1 MLSDWLWNRETGDVC
16 GETVLFT
23 ESESAVLAFPAEE
36 VTAVY
41 NPTLGAVYAEGR
53 DFRLE
58 QGGRVLRRL
67 PGSTMPFLTR
77 EWLYPSPER
86 AVLFPD
92 EGANAIGSASGS
104 PTGLVCF
111 DRADFFARHQV
122 SIDYRTRAPFPAIP
136 AVDPAKLPKTRK
148 CLCEKKLLDIA
159 FIGDSITDGW
169 NSTEKV
175 GVAPG
180 QAPWPGLVTERL
192 SRRTSCRMVNGAV
205 SGSGSASGVEHL
217 EACCREFLPA
227 LLFIAYGMNDLSHLS
242 EEGFGRNISRIV
254 DAGLAKNP
262 DMEFV
267 LVSQMSGNPEWDLT
281 PAGKDTVFAR
291 KLRQI
296 AEDGGARLAYAP
308 VNELWHALIA
318 GKRFLDV
325 TGNGVNH
332 PNDYGHRIY
341 AAAAAS
347 VWD

>member
-77 EWLYPSPER
+77 ERLYPSPER

-136 AVDPAKLPKTRK
+136 AADPAKLPKTRK

-217 EACCREFLPA
+217 EACCREFPLPCC
-227 LLFIAYGMNDLSHLS
+227 LS
-242 EEGFGRNISRIV
+242 
-254 DAGLAKNP
+254 
-262 DMEFV
+262 
-267 LVSQMSGNPEWDLT
+267 LT
-281 PAGKDTVFAR
+281 
-291 KLRQI
+291 
-296 AEDGGARLAYAP
+296 E
-308 VNELWHALIA
+308 
-318 GKRFLDV
+318 
-325 TGNGVNH
+325 
-332 PNDYGHRIY
+332 
-341 AAAAAS
+341 
-347 VWD
+347 

>member
-1 MLSDWLWNRETGDVC
+1 
-16 GETVLFT
+16 
-23 ESESAVLAFPAEE
+23 
-36 VTAVY
+36 
-41 NPTLGAVYAEGR
+41 
-53 DFRLE
+53 
-58 QGGRVLRRL
+58 
-67 PGSTMPFLTR
+67 
-77 EWLYPSPER
+77 
-86 AVLFPD
+86 
-92 EGANAIGSASGS
+92 
-104 PTGLVCF
+104 
-111 DRADFFARHQV
+111 
-122 SIDYRTRAPFPAIP
+122 
-136 AVDPAKLPKTRK
+136 
-148 CLCEKKLLDIA
+148 
-159 FIGDSITDGW
+159 
-169 NSTEKV
+169 
-175 GVAPG
+175 
-180 QAPWPGLVTERL
+180 
-192 SRRTSCRMVNGAV
+192 MVNGAV

-217 EACCREFLPA
+217 EACCREFPPA

-308 VNELWHALIA
+308 VNELWHALTA

>member
-111 DRADFFARHQV
+111 DRRSGEVAEDEEMSVRKEIAR
-122 SIDYRTRAPFPAIP
+122 YRLYRRQHHGRLEFHGKGRCCARTGPLARTGDGTAFPA
-136 AVDPAKLPKTRK
+136 DLLPH
-148 CLCEKKLLDIA
+148 
-159 FIGDSITDGW
+159 
-169 NSTEKV
+169 
-175 GVAPG
+175 G
-180 QAPWPGLVTERL
+180 Q
-192 SRRTSCRMVNGAV
+192 RRGFRFRFGFRSGTS
-205 SGSGSASGVEHL
+205 
-217 EACCREFLPA
+217 
-227 LLFIAYGMNDLSHLS
+227 
-242 EEGFGRNISRIV
+242 
-254 DAGLAKNP
+254 
-262 DMEFV
+262 
-267 LVSQMSGNPEWDLT
+267 
-281 PAGKDTVFAR
+281 
-291 KLRQI
+291 
-296 AEDGGARLAYAP
+296 
-308 VNELWHALIA
+308 
-318 GKRFLDV
+318 
-325 TGNGVNH
+325 
-332 PNDYGHRIY
+332 
-341 AAAAAS
+341 
-347 VWD
+347 